1 VGVVVVAMHPKQLK
15 ASAVPG
21 MRFEMK
27 NEEKA
32 ATAVKS
38 FLK

>member
-1 VGVVVVAMHPKQLK
+1 MGVVVVATRSKQLK

-21 MRFEMK
+21 MRFGMK

-32 ATAVKS
+32 TTAVKS